1 MKLKKTFVKEKNKQY
16 LKKFRIY
23 PAILY
28 NRLDK
33 WLKRMSLK
41 GWRLVRCGIF
51 SFLFEN
57 SDIKEREYFTYDDPK
72 KEAKYSLSSRHPF
85 LEEKYG
91 IKKKKSK
98 INAQER
104 KPYLIVEID
113 TDKIDIENDI
123 GYKELLADRKRLSLK
138 YFLRNVG
145 LFVLAVALIVLAI
158 IFNQIW

>member
-1 MKLKKTFVKEKNKQY
+1 MKPQKAFVREKNKRY

-23 PAILY
+23 PAFLY

-33 WLKRMSLK
+33 WLKSMSLK

-51 SFLFEN
+51 SFLFE
-57 SDIKEREYFTYDDPK
+57 SSEIKEREYFTYDATK
-72 KEAKYSLSSRHPF
+72 REGKYSLSMRHPF

-113 TDKIDIENDI
+113 TQKIDIQNDV
-123 GYKELLADRKRLSLK
+123 GYKELLADRKRLSLL

-145 LFVLAVALIVLAI
+145 LFILSVIIIILAI
-158 IFNQIW
+158 NNL